1 VTIEAAAQSIGVV
14 DFRDKI
20 RLWIER
26 VEHGAPVIVFQ
37 HGEPAAVLL
46 AHSETERWWGIERA
60 LSAFHGLELYPEL
73 VRDTSELAA
82 VIRGSARPSRNEVRE
97 LGRRP
102 RSILASPKFVGV
114 AAFREEVAAVLE
126 TVKERP
132 VVIYSRGDWGP
143 IAIHPAEYDRLRALS
158 RPVAWFRSAG
168 LDLATAREEDVAAFV
183 HTFRALP
190 RGADVEPAARA
201 G

>member
-1 VTIEAAAQSIGVV
+1 VTIEAAPQSVGVV

-26 VEHGAPVIVFQ
+26 VERGDPLIVFQ
-37 HGEPAAVLL
+37 HGEPAAVVL
-46 AHSETERWWGIERA
+46 AHTETQRWWGIERS

-73 VRDTSELAA
+73 ARDTSELAA
-82 VIRGSARPSRNEVRE
+82 VIRGDVRPSRNAIRE
-97 LGRRP
+97 LSRRP
-102 RSILASPKFVGV
+102 RSILASPTFVGV

-143 IAIHPAEYDRLRALS
+143 IAIHPREYDRLRAMS

-183 HTFRALP
+183 RAFRA
-190 RGADVEPAARA
+190 VPAAEEVEAADRA